1 MEKRETILLGINNN
15 KIITADV
22 CVTNRNG
29 YNEFTAS
36 FNVGEAFDVY
46 KQVDEDHIKDY
57 FNERWDCL
65 TSDEKLYELN
75 DGYYTKDEV
84 FETWKQNY
92 WYDYTDFIDCS
103 CTNYEITHENK
114 TINFETV
121 YGGQHDIRDESDYDE
136 MIFTNKELFE
146 LIMYYWDYYHL
157 KEINEEQIKE
167 IEDKIFN
174 SEFLEYN
181 EEFEEFII
189 NNLDWS
195 VL

>member
-1 MEKRETILLGINNN
+1 MRTNKTILLGINNN
-15 KIITADV
+15 MVITANV
-22 CVTNRNG
+22 CITDRNG
-29 YNEFTAS
+29 YNEFTTS
-36 FNVGEAFDVY
+36 FNVGEAFN
-46 KQVDEDHIKDY
+46 VDERFDEDYRKDY
-57 FNERWDCL
+57 FSERWDCL
-65 TSDEKLYELN
+65 SSDEKLNELN

-84 FETWKQNY
+84 FEMWENN

-121 YGGQHDIRDESDYDE
+121 SCGQHDVRDEDDYE
-136 MIFTNKELFE
+136 NMIFTNKELFE
-146 LIMYYWDYYHL
+146 LVMYYWDYYHL
-157 KEINEEQIKE
+157 KEINEEQKKE

-181 EEFEEFII
+181 EEFEKFII

-195 VL
+195 IL